1 MRQEGT
7 KAGRHGGTQARRQE
21 GNVAAGLRPGRG
33 SGATGGSPTSALRQP
48 GFCLAAFV
56 ALAIFASLGVRAQ
69 ESASQPQETQPAMRF
84 TYVDVFIDAGE
95 QPLAAYQ
102 FELSASQGE
111 IKIVGVEG
119 GEHPAF
125 AEPPY
130 YDPKALQN
138 DRIIIATFNTGT
150 DLPTGNTRVTRVHLA
165 IIGNQKPDYVV
176 ELSVAATTDGNT
188 IPATASVAEGES
200 Q

>member
-1 MRQEGT
+1 
-7 KAGRHGGTQARRQE
+7 
-21 GNVAAGLRPGRG
+21 
-33 SGATGGSPTSALRQP
+33 
-48 GFCLAAFV
+48 
-56 ALAIFASLGVRAQ
+56 
-69 ESASQPQETQPAMRF
+69 MRF
-84 TYVDVFIDAGE
+84 VYVDVFIDAGD

-102 FELSASQGE
+102 FELSAAQGE

-119 GEHPAF
+119 GDHPAF

-138 DRIIIATFNTGT
+138 DRIIIAAFDTDT
-150 DLPTGNTRVTRVHLA
+150 DLPTGKTRIARVHLA

-176 ELSVAATTDGNT
+176 ELSVAATTDGSE
-188 IPATASVAEGES
+188 IPATTAIAEGEA

>member
-1 MRQEGT
+1 
-7 KAGRHGGTQARRQE
+7 
-21 GNVAAGLRPGRG
+21 L
-33 SGATGGSPTSALRQP
+33 PTSALRRP
-48 GFCLAAFV
+48 GFCLAAFLV
-56 ALAIFASLGVRAQ
+56 LATFASLAVWAQ

-84 TYVDVFIDAGE
+84 VYVDVFIDAGD

-102 FELSASQGE
+102 FELSAAQGE

-119 GEHPAF
+119 GDHPAF

-138 DRIIIATFNTGT
+138 DRIIIAAFDTDT
-150 DLPTGNTRVTRVHLA
+150 DLPTGKTRIARVHLA

-176 ELSVAATTDGNT
+176 ELSVAATTDGSE
-188 IPATASVAEGES
+188 IPATTAIAEGEA